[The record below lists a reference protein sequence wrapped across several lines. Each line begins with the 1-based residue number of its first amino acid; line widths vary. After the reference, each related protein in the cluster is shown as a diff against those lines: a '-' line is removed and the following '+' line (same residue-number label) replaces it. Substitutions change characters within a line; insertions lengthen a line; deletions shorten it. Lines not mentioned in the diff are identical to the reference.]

1 MPGRMP
7 PTSQPGVVVED
18 RARHL
23 AEKTKRRIVPIAERF
38 GGFLRIGPD
47 ETGVAVRQVH
57 RKKVDLAFDP
67 RDLCQSLAKIHLRMT
82 GIVLQRHKHLAL
94 LQTSP
99 PNVVPDYGDP
109 ARVAVLVAKPLKDPL
124 RGMPLLSRPPLIRRQ
139 DPVDDPGKRVQ
150 LRARRRPPP
159 PIAGGHRERQHLGY
173 RPRVNPKTSRRFPLA
188 HTFNLNRK
196 TNPSVQLHA
205 LHPPAPA
212 AFRQRPSAAGFLFR
226 RYRTA
231 RSLQ

>member
-1 MPGRMP
+1 MSFRCHRLWVYAKFTWLPRIK
-7 PTSQPGVVVED
+7 SAIIIKQPSD
-18 RARHL
+18 
-23 AEKTKRRIVPIAERF
+23 RF
-38 GGFLRIGPD
+38 GATATYWWRAGPTTKSD
-47 ETGVAVRQVH
+47 SRYRPVAVEASARSPFQCVSPTERRFFPPGMTPQERH
-57 RKKVDLAFDP
+57 RTEWP
-67 RDLCQSLAKIHLRMT
+67 RF
-82 GIVLQRHKHLAL
+82 
-94 LQTSP
+94 
-99 PNVVPDYGDP
+99 
-109 ARVAVLVAKPLKDPL
+109 
-124 RGMPLLSRPPLIRRQ
+124 
-139 DPVDDPGKRVQ
+139 DDPGKGVQ

-159 PIAGGHRERQHLGY
+159 PIPPGHREHQHLGY

-196 TNPSVQLHA
+196 TNPSVQLRA